1 MITYEWYMEKS
12 HCHCCLLVTSGGE
25 SPYQFLF
32 KLGRI
37 LFTTTCFH
45 CCWVISMWAAESQA
59 VLTFS
64 MQFLIKN
71 CAWRRCDILSFTVK
85 FTEGDWNDSSRS
97 YYWVHLSMHVLLMLY
112 WKLYWKSIW
121 KRKPRLGL
129 FTQSSYMGIRFSFKH
144 TPCINTYKCC

>member
-1 MITYEWYMEKS
+1 MEKS
-12 HCHCCLLVTSGGE
+12 HCHCCLLVTSGRE

-85 FTEGDWNDSSRS
+85 EIGLITPVAITEC
-97 YYWVHLSMHVLLMLY
+97 
-112 WKLYWKSIW
+112 I
-121 KRKPRLGL
+121 
-129 FTQSSYMGIRFSFKH
+129 F
-144 TPCINTYKCC
+144 PCTFC